1 MCIRYASLFALGS
14 LLLFTA
20 CREAKVTSYRV
31 PKEESTQPVPSA
43 TEGSDMAS
51 TAVPTAHG
59 EGLSWSAPTSWETMA
74 PTSMRK
80 GSYLIK
86 GPDGATADLSITA
99 FPGDVGGD
107 LANINRWRGQIK
119 LEPITAESLS
129 SQVTSINAQGLTLK
143 SIEMANLEI
152 PEPQRVLGAIVGFEG
167 NTWFFKL
174 TGPEALVANEKSSFI
189 AFLETIEGHSH

>member
-1 MCIRYASLFALGS
+1 
-14 LLLFTA
+14 
-20 CREAKVTSYRV
+20 
-31 PKEESTQPVPSA
+31 
-43 TEGSDMAS
+43 
-51 TAVPTAHG
+51 
-59 EGLSWSAPTSWETMA
+59 
-74 PTSMRK
+74 MRK

-167 NTWFFKL
+167 NTWFF
-174 TGPEALVANEKSSFI
+174 
-189 AFLETIEGHSH
+189 

>member
-1 MCIRYASLFALGS
+1 MCLRFASLFALGS

-31 PKEESTQPVPSA
+31 PKEEPVQPAPAA
-43 TEGSDMAS
+43 TERPDMAS

-59 EGLSWSAPTSWETMA
+59 EDLTWNAPASWETKA
-74 PTSMRK
+74 PTAMRK

-107 LANINRWRGQIK
+107 LANINRWRGQIQ
-119 LEPITAESLS
+119 LEPITAELLT
-129 SQVTSINAQGLTLK
+129 SQVTTIQAQDRTLK
-143 SIEMANLEI
+143 FVEMANLEMAD
-152 PEPQRVLGAIVGFEG
+152 PQRILGAMVSFEG

-174 TGPEALVANEKSSFI
+174 TGPDALVAKEKSSFM
-189 AFLETIEGHSH
+189 AFLQTVKGHRH